1 MLEIKN
7 LHVSIGARKILG
19 VCVTSCARD
28 WFEWEHSRPQQL
40 DACSAVHGTLKCLQ
54 AIGHRQVNVG

>member
-1 MLEIKN
+1 MPEIKN
-7 LHVSIGARKILG
+7 LHVSIGAHKILG

-40 DACSAVHGTLKCLQ
+40 DAYEFVE
-54 AIGHRQVNVG
+54 RFVPP